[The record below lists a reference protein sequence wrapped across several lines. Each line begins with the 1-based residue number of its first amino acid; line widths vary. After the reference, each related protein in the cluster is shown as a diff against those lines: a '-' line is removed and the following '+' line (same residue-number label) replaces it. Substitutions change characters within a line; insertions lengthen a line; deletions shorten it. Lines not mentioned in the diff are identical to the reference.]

1 MVAKIYDL
9 AYTRHLMEKIKNSPD
24 HTLSLQDAI
33 EYMKFYGLRNLISA
47 QGNVR
52 FVGQAAIDAFD
63 KALESN
69 KCVISWDDTEGTIAA
84 EAMQI
89 KE

>member
-1 MVAKIYDL
+1 MVAKIYGL

-24 HTLSLQDAI
+24 HTLSLQDAV
-33 EYMKFYGLRNLISA
+33 EYMRFYGLRNLISA

-63 KALESN
+63 KALESD
-69 KCVISWDDTEGTIAA
+69 KCVISWDDVEGTIAA
-84 EAMQI
+84 EAMQR
-89 KE
+89 EE